1 MLVLLMSLSKTQ
13 ANRLG
18 SLLAVMSNDE
28 VPVTLISESI
38 ESGYVV
44 PQDGRLRLS
53 DKGIDEK
60 NRLCTLAG
68 LNIKYSSERAKE
80 K

>member
-1 MLVLLMSLSKTQ
+1 MSLSKTQ

-18 SLLAVMSNDE
+18 GLLAVMSNDT
-28 VPVTLISESI
+28 VPENLISDPI
-38 ESGYVV
+38 DSGYVV
-44 PQDGRLRLS
+44 PVDGRLRLS
-53 DKGIDEK
+53 DKGVDEK

>member
-1 MLVLLMSLSKTQ
+1 MSLSKTQ

-18 SLLAVMSNDE
+18 GLLAVMSNDT
-28 VPVTLISESI
+28 VPENLISESI
-38 ESGYVV
+38 DSGYVV
-44 PQDGRLRLS
+44 PVDGRLRLS
-53 DKGIDEK
+53 DKGVDEK

>member
-60 NRLCTLAG
+60 NRLSL
-68 LNIKYSSERAKE
+68 LLD
-80 K
+80 

>member
-1 MLVLLMSLSKTQ
+1 MSLSKTQ

-18 SLLAVMSNDE
+18 GLLAVMSNDT
-28 VPVTLISESI
+28 VPSNLISDSI
-38 ESGYVV
+38 ERGYVV
-44 PQDGRLRLS
+44 PNASDGRYRLS
-53 DKGIDEK
+53 DKGLDEK

>member
-1 MLVLLMSLSKTQ
+1 MSLSKTQ

-18 SLLAVMSNDE
+18 GLLAVMSNDT
-28 VPVTLISESI
+28 VPENLIADSI
-38 ESGYVV
+38 DNGYVV
-44 PQDGRLRLS
+44 PVNGRLRLS
-53 DKGIDEK
+53 DKGVDEK